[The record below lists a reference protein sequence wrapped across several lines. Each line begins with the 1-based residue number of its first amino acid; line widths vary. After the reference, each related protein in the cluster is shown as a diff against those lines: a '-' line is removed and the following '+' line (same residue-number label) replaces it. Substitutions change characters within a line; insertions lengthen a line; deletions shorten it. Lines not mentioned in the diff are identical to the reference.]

1 MKSSPYR
8 YPGTRYFQLSNLNF
22 PQLFK
27 LRGDDAVPLSP
38 FSLAIT
44 AQIDAEKAKGADM
57 DFAMMGQLKKVDLPD

>member
-1 MKSSPYR
+1 
-8 YPGTRYFQLSNLNF
+8 
-22 PQLFK
+22 